1 MRRIWRKPLVSII
14 ALFIVIG
21 SVFFPVT
28 VDSNVEAATSYTNLK
43 NTINNIMMDS
53 RMRNASTSVTIR
65 KASTGEVVYQ
75 YEADKEITPAS
86 SLKLLTGAAA
96 LDTLGENY
104 RFSTAVLTD
113 GKVRNGILNGNLYI
127 RGQGDPTLLKTQLNS
142 FADSLVKQGI
152 KQISGNLVGDDT
164 WFDTVRLS
172 AGILEEDE
180 PYYYAAPISA
190 LTLSPNDDFDAG
202 SVIVE
207 AKPATNGY
215 ATKVTL
221 TPLTSVLQVV
231 NNSKTVPKGNKST
244 LKITRQVGANKV
256 VITGNSPMGSS
267 GAKEWISVTNPTL
280 YTLDVFKRSI
290 VEKGITFA
298 TSSKVLQGKTPERA
312 HTLLSRKSMPL
323 KELIVPFMKLSNNTH
338 AEMLAKEM
346 GKVTYGVGSWD
357 AGLKVMREY
366 GDSIGLDSS
375 KWNFEDAS
383 GMSYS
388 NKTTSGQL
396 SHLLYVVRS
405 EPWYNTYMKSLP
417 IAGEPERF
425 IGGTLRNR
433 LKMAPAKGNII
444 AKTGSLENI
453 KSLAGYAKTKDG
465 ETLIFTILTENAKTS
480 TIPVIDQIATAITNF
495 N

>member
-1 MRRIWRKPLVSII
+1 MKIWRKLLVSI
-14 ALFIVIG
+14 AAVFMVSGAVFI
-21 SVFFPVT
+21 PVT
-28 VDSNVEAATSYTNLK
+28 VDSSVEASASYTNLK
-43 NTINNIMMDS
+43 NSINNIMMDS
-53 RMRNASTSVTIR
+53 RMRNASTSVAIR
-65 KASTGEVVYQ
+65 KASTGEIVYQ
-75 YEADKEITPAS
+75 YDGDKRITPAS
-86 SLKLLTGAAA
+86 SLKLLTVAAA

-104 RFSTAVLTD
+104 RFSTSVLID
-113 GKVRNGILNGNLYI
+113 GKVKNGTLNGNLYL
-127 RGQGDPTLLKTQLNS
+127 RGQGDPTLLKTQLDS
-142 FADSLVKQGI
+142 FADGLMKQGI
-152 KQISGNLVGDDT
+152 KQISGNLVGDDM
-164 WFDTVRLS
+164 WFDSVRLS
-172 AGILEEDE
+172 AGILAEDE

-190 LTLSPNDDFDAG
+190 LTLSPNNDFDAG

-207 AKPATNGY
+207 AIPSVNGK

-221 TPLTSVLQVV
+221 TPLTSMLEVV

-244 LKITRQVGANKV
+244 LKITRQVGTNKV
-256 VITGNSPMGSS
+256 VITGNSPRGSS

-280 YTLDVFKRSI
+280 YTLDVFKRSLA
-290 VEKGITFA
+290 EKGITLA
-298 TSSKVLQGKTPERA
+298 TSSKIVQGKTSEKA
-312 HTLLSRKSMPL
+312 HVLLSRKSMPL

-346 GKVTYGVGSWD
+346 GKVKYGVGSWD

-366 GDSIGLDSS
+366 TDSIGLDSNY
-375 KWNFEDAS
+375 WNIEDAS

-388 NKTTSGQL
+388 NKITSNQL
-396 SHLLYVVRS
+396 SQLLYVVRS
-405 EPWYNTYMKSLP
+405 EPWYHTYMNSLP
-417 IAGEPERF
+417 IAGESDRF

-433 LKMAPAKGNII
+433 MKMAPAKGNVI

-453 KSLAGYAKTKDG
+453 KSLAGYAKTKGG

>member
-1 MRRIWRKPLVSII
+1 MTILKKFLVSLVAVFMISGAI
-14 ALFIVIG
+14 FI
-21 SVFFPVT
+21 PVT
-28 VDSNVEAATSYTNLK
+28 VDSSAEAATSYTNLK
-43 NTINNIMMDS
+43 YTIDNIMQDS

-65 KASTGEVVYQ
+65 KASTGDVVYQ
-75 YEADKEITPAS
+75 YYADKEITPAS

-113 GKVRNGILNGNLYI
+113 GKVKNGTLNGNLYL
-127 RGQGDPTLLKTQLNS
+127 RGQGDPTLLKTQLDN
-142 FADSLVKQGI
+142 FADGLVKQGV
-152 KQISGNLVGDDT
+152 KRVSGNLIGDDT
-164 WFDTVRLS
+164 WFDSVRLS
-172 AGILEEDE
+172 AGILAEDE

-207 AKPATNGY
+207 AVPAVNGK

-221 TPLTSVLQVV
+221 TPVTSVLQVV
-231 NNSKTVPKGNKST
+231 NNSKTVPKGQKNT
-244 LKITRQVGANKV
+244 LKITRQVGTNKV
-256 VITGNSPMGSS
+256 MITGNSPIGTS
-267 GAKEWISVTNPTL
+267 GIKEWISVTNPTL
-280 YTLDVFKRSI
+280 YALDVFKKSLA
-290 VEKGITFA
+290 EKGITFA
-298 TSSKVLQGKTPERA
+298 TSSKIVQGKTPDRA
-312 HTLLSRKSMPL
+312 HVFVTRKSMPL
-323 KELIVPFMKLSNNTH
+323 KELIIPFMKLSNNTH

-346 GKVTYGVGSWD
+346 GKVKYGVGSWD

-366 GDSIGLDSS
+366 ADSIGLDSDH
-375 KWNFEDAS
+375 WNFEDAS

-388 NKTTSGQL
+388 NKTTSNQL
-396 SHLLYVVRS
+396 SQLLYVVRF
-405 EPWYNTYMKSLP
+405 EPWYNTYLKSLP
-417 IAGEPERF
+417 IAGESDRF

-433 LKMAPAKGNII
+433 LKIAPAKGNII

-495 N
+495 K